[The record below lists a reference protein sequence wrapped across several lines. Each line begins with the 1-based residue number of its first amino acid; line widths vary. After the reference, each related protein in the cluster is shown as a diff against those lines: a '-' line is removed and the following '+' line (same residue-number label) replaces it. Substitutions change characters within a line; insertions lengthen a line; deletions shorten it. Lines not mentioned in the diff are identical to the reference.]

1 MYRLYTR
8 RVRAAAGSL
17 WNRNLSKIRQS
28 FENIRQKCNIRH
40 QCSARYPT
48 VSSHESDE
56 DDFSL
61 DEETHFTEVLQ
72 DIKTSQND
80 LLNQTTDMVIM
91 IARIQEKIDHYDTQI
106 EILQARMNANEDKQA
121 AITNDILSLKENIDV
136 SKKKMTELES
146 WKSCSNMPC
155 LEIPE
160 EESREKIVELFQK
173 FGQPDAQKNTSVST
187 DSETSTANPKEVPI
201 PECTHGLEKSTI
213 SPKIKTLKKSNRENA
228 SRNLQKAKS
237 NIYIYPDFG
246 TWIKL
251 TFVQGGKWSFFL
263 HATKLDD
270 FVQWLLSRPTEQP
283 EEPLITP
290 QRESVSG
297 GFIENLTKI
306 CLSVVNYFYCRFGF
320 SEVEVTGL

>member
-1 MYRLYTR
+1 MYKLYTR

-56 DDFSL
+56 DELSL
-61 DEETHFTEVLQ
+61 DEEKHITEVLQ
-72 DIKTSQND
+72 DIKTSQCD
-80 LLNQTTDMVIM
+80 LLHQVTGMAIVISK
-91 IARIQEKIDHYDTQI
+91 IQKKIDHYHKQM
-106 EILQARMNANEDKQA
+106 EILQTRMNANEDKQDT
-121 AITNDILSLKENIDV
+121 ITNNILSMKENIDV
-136 SKKKMTELES
+136 LKKKLTELEN
-146 WKSCSNMPC
+146 WNSCSNVHC
-155 LEIPE
+155 LEVPE
-160 EESREKIVELFQK
+160 EEAGGKIIELFQK
-173 FGQPDAQKNTSVST
+173 LVQPYAQKNTSIST
-187 DSETSTANPKEVPI
+187 DSETSAEEVPI
-201 PECTHGLEKSTI
+201 PKSTHGLEESTI
-213 SPKIKTLKKSNRENA
+213 SPKVKTPKRSNRENT

-251 TFVQGGKWSFFL
+251 TFVQGGKWRFFL

-290 QRESVSG
+290 QRESVSS

-320 SEVEVTGL
+320 SEVEVT